1 MHPVKLIKICISV
14 CLKIIYAD
22 VLLLHL
28 CLIKKNIQVILMWAV
43 KVKNCVKNTVNK
55 AKFVNF
61 NTVFLKKYHSAH
73 HFSFKSSLANLLGN
87 KVTDFYQKHWFLI
100 FKVVAQRFELK
111 ADENSQFSFWFLTFS
126 NNYPKI
132 FFCFLA
138 VLRGANNF
146 HEKKPW
152 DVVVFLRNI
161 ARK

>member
-43 KVKNCVKNTVNK
+43 KGKNCVKNTVNK

-87 KVTDFYQKHWFLI
+87 KVTNFYQKHWLLI
-100 FKVVAQRFELK
+100 FKMVAQRFEGWWK
-111 ADENSQFSFWFLTFS
+111 FSIFILVSYFQQQLPKDFLLFS
-126 NNYPKI
+126 SSTQG
-132 FFCFLA
+132 C
-138 VLRGANNF
+138 
-146 HEKKPW
+146 
-152 DVVVFLRNI
+152 
-161 ARK
+161 